1 MLIRSILLF
10 LMLTVI
16 SCLPKIYFNQTF
28 SSAEKVPVT
37 KDGYIALPDG
47 ENFDGSI
54 ILEEEKTSPK
64 DISVV
69 KVHGTYLVVADGFR
83 HLWAIFPV
91 SGDKAKVKR
100 IDLLKEDEK
109 FSDPGFEIS
118 SQTRCVIFKFNTENG
133 IRSVFV
139 DRDGDVDEKRCDDD

>member
-54 ILEEEKTSPK
+54 ILEEEKRSPE

-100 IDLLKEDEK
+100 IDLIKEDEK

-133 IRSVFV
+133 SRSVFV
-139 DRDGDVDEKRCDDD
+139 DRDGDIDEKRCDDD